1 MSVVRRLLFAV
12 MYLSKDLP
20 NLRGVAL
27 EFATWGLETR
37 HTLNAEK
44 AKLLVQDVQELDLL
58 DFHSDKK
65 LLQDLMEFQVPKCKP
80 VGLNLISSKSDCFL
94 CGSKLMFQK
103 DRPSPVIIIM
113 IVWV

>member
-12 MYLSKDLP
+12 MYLPKDLP

-37 HTLNAEK
+37 HTLNAEQ

-58 DFHSDKK
+58 DFDSDKK
-65 LLQDLMEFQVPKCKP
+65 LLQDLRVPGTK
-80 VGLNLISSKSDCFL
+80 VGLNLISSNSDCFL

-103 DRPSPVIIIM
+103 DRPSPVIIMM